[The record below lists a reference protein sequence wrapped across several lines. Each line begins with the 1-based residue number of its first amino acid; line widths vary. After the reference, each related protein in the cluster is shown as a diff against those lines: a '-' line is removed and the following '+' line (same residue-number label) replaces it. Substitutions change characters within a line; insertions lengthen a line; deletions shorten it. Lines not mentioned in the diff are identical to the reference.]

1 MSLKQGANAYKQT
14 GIKTANRGQ
23 LLIMLYETAIQ
34 NLKRAEM
41 AIDAK
46 NLAAKGTAVGKTHDI
61 LNELLNTL
69 DHDVGGDISANLER
83 LYHFMIEQLIQGNAM
98 GLVPEAKVKFQTV
111 QKLMETLLD
120 GWRVAVAQAKL

>member
-34 NLKRAEM
+34 NLKRAEI
-41 AIDAK
+41 AVDAK
-46 NLAAKGTAVGKTHDI
+46 DLAAKGTAVGKTHDI

-69 DHDVGGDISANLER
+69 DHEVGGDISANLER

-98 GLVPEAKVKFQTV
+98 GLVPEAQVKFRTV
-111 QKLMETLLD
+111 QKLLETLLD
-120 GWRVAVAQAKL
+120 GWRVAVAQAKI